1 MTVPAYLE
9 FTKQFYGRA
18 AETPDVGLC
27 CTTTPRFAL
36 PGFVA
41 PERMTAMNYGCGTTV
56 HPRDLT
62 SEPTV
67 VYVGVGGGLEL
78 LQFAYFSRRPGAV
91 IGVEPVAEM
100 RAAARANL
108 EEAARLNPWF
118 DPSFVD
124 LRDGDALHLPLD
136 GEVADVS
143 AQNCLFNIFRERE
156 LERALAEVARVLRP
170 RGRFVLSD
178 PVSPTDLPES
188 LRADD
193 RLRAMCLSGAIRYE
207 AYVERLVSAG
217 FGTIEVR
224 ARRPYR
230 LLDRRRYD
238 VAEDVLL
245 SSLEVCAIKD
255 PIPADGPCVFTG
267 RTAVYVGDDAA
278 FDDGKGHVL
287 QRDLPAAVCDK
298 TAGNLERL
306 GRGDLVVTESTWFY
320 DGGGCC

>member
-1 MTVPAYLE
+1 
-9 FTKQFYGRA
+9 
-18 AETPDVGLC
+18 
-27 CTTTPRFAL
+27 
-36 PGFVA
+36 
-41 PERMTAMNYGCGTTV
+41 MTAMNYGCGTTV

-108 EEAARLNPWF
+108 EEAARINPWF

-156 LERALAEVARVLRP
+156 LERALSEVARVLRP

-178 PVSPTDLPES
+178 PVSPIDLPES

-207 AYVERLVSAG
+207 AYLDRLVSAG

-255 PIPADGPCVFTG
+255 PVPADGPCVFTG
-267 RTAVYVGDDAA
+267 RTAVYVGDDVA

-298 TAGNLERL
+298 TAGNLARL
-306 GRGDLVVTESTWFY
+306 GRGDLMVTESTWFY